1 MCRNK
6 SIFTAQVIMIK
17 STKNMNVIAKTCRL
31 MQAVESGVTGT
42 LRFAQLCKSNGGRGQ
57 MEAEN
62 S

>member
-1 MCRNK
+1 
-6 SIFTAQVIMIK
+6 MIK